1 GFLGGLAG
9 GVLLSQLALNAGPAV
24 LAAIGGA
31 PAQVTAL
38 FATMALF
45 RAPYLIAL
53 GLASR
58 GTGPLTRLVASGR
71 EGRLSRL
78 RTGVAVLA
86 LAGALVAGLLGW
98 WIGPALVDLVFGTGV
113 APQPSVVAIVAM
125 GSAVA
130 LAGLVAVLLLV
141 ARGATLAIT
150 VSWVAAF
157 LAAATVLLL
166 VSDDALTRVAL
177 AFVTAEVVSLALMLA
192 RDRRAADPVA
202 P

>member
-1 GFLGGLAG
+1 
-9 GVLLSQLALNAGPAV
+9 
-24 LAAIGGA
+24 
-31 PAQVTAL
+31 
-38 FATMALF
+38 M
-45 RAPYLIAL
+45 R
-53 GLASR
+53 
-58 GTGPLTRLVASGR
+58 
-71 EGRLSRL
+71 RL
-78 RTGVAVLA
+78 RTGVAVLG
-86 LAGALVAGLLGW
+86 LAGALVGGLLGW

-113 APQPSVVAIVAM
+113 APQASVVAIVAV

-177 AFVTAEVVSLALMLA
+177 AFVAAEVVSLALMLA
-192 RDRRAADPVA
+192 SDRRAADPAA